1 MSEMLTAVAII
12 FIVAGP
18 FLLVANRYDLPAPP
32 LLILAGIV
40 AGFFI
45 DEVLAL
51 ELAQFGI
58 ALLVFTFGVG
68 IQLSSIEPVLA
79 DSELVAL
86 GQILVVGLLGV
97 GVGVLFGLPVGEAVY
112 LGVAAALS
120 STIVATSLLQTE
132 IRSNL
137 VQGRLGQ
144 SIQFVQDLVAVVFI
158 LIVGAGVFELD
169 PVVLQIGY
177 GAVFLLVAVL
187 VNRYLFDVM
196 GRLAGDSDELMIVGV
211 ISLLVVFVGT
221 AAAVDVP
228 IVVGAFAAG
237 LAVRHDPAEY
247 LGLFNGLESI
257 KDFFVAIF
265 FVTIGALVVLPFVHL
280 GVAAS
285 VEKLTLVA
293 GLVVLTMVVKPA
305 VTIAILIHRGYE
317 ARTATLTGFSTDQ
330 ISEFSLII
338 AIEALILGLL
348 TQSVFDAIVLA
359 AAVTMITSTITQQ
372 YNEQFYRSLAD
383 RGIVSGRHD
392 KIDELSDVPEDIA
405 DHVIILGY
413 GQKGRRL
420 VEACERLD
428 QPYVVIENN
437 PARREAIR
445 RDCAAYVFGDAMEP
459 YTWEKANAN
468 RARVI
473 MSLTSSEVVSR
484 RLLESE
490 YDAPLILRAQD
501 EATALSQLDAGATYV
516 TVPDLL
522 AGEQLVKQ
530 IQRLIDGEISAA
542 ELRADGRNA
551 LIRTDI
557 GRLGWGHCGTSDSL
571 LARSESKKHQP
582 QYGRLKMTGHY

>member
-18 FLLVANRYDLPAPP
+18 FMLFANRFDLPAPP

-45 DEVLAL
+45 DELLAL
-51 ELAQFGI
+51 EIAQFGI
-58 ALLVFTFGVG
+58 ALLVFTFGVS
-68 IQLSSIEPVLA
+68 IQISSIEPVLA

-97 GVGVLFGLPVGEAVY
+97 GFGVLFGLPVGESVY
-112 LGVAAALS
+112 LGVAVALS

-137 VQGRLGQ
+137 VRGRLGQ
-144 SIQFVQDLVAVVFI
+144 SIQFVQDLFAVGFI

-177 GAVFLLVAVL
+177 GAVFLAAAVL
-187 VNRYLFDVM
+187 INRYVFDVM
-196 GRLAGDSDELMIVGV
+196 GRLADDSDELMIVGV
-211 ISLLVVFVGT
+211 VSLLVVFVGA
-221 AAAVDVP
+221 AAAVGVP

-237 LAVRHDPAEY
+237 LAVRHDPAQY

-265 FVTIGALVVLPFVHL
+265 FVTVGALVVLPFVHI
-280 GVAAS
+280 GVAES

-293 GLVVLTMVVKPA
+293 GLVVLTAVIKPA
-305 VTIAILIHRGYE
+305 VTAAILIHRGYE

-338 AIEALILGLL
+338 AIEALLVGLL

-372 YNEQFYRSLAD
+372 YNEQFYRLLAT

-392 KIDELSDVPEDIA
+392 KIDELSEVPEEIS

-413 GQKGRRL
+413 GQKGRRM
-420 VEACERLD
+420 VETCETLD

-437 PARREAIR
+437 PAL
-445 RDCAAYVFGDAMEP
+445 RDAVVRNCAAYVLGDAMEL
-459 YTWEKANAN
+459 YTWQKANATD
-468 RARVI
+468 ARVI
-473 MSLTSSEVVSR
+473 MSVVSSEIVSR
-484 RLLESE
+484 RLLAAD
-490 YDAPLILRAQD
+490 YDAKLILRARD
-501 EATALSQLDAGATYV
+501 EPTALSLLEAGATYV
-516 TVPDLL
+516 AVPDLL
-522 AGEQLVKQ
+522 ASEQLVQ
-530 IQRLIDGEISAA
+530 YVRGLVEGDTTSEELRVEGLADLAA
-542 ELRADGRNA
+542 E
-551 LIRTDI
+551 
-557 GRLGWGHCGTSDSL
+557 
-571 LARSESKKHQP
+571 
-582 QYGRLKMTGHY
+582 